1 MGAQAE
7 AIADDSSIQVRLNLT
22 TFVITLHLTTNDVKW
37 RYAKKL
43 ESLMNNPTPPNASS
57 QTGQGRTYGGASLAD
72 RQAKRYAQFID
83 AGHEL
88 FGTIGFRQTTVRLLC
103 KQAALTDRYFYESFA
118 SIEDLLVAVY
128 QRHIEHIQA
137 QVLHAVMAVGFDQPT
152 EYMIE
157 HGLDAFFATAE
168 CPKVARIIWLE
179 VLGVSPRIDQLYTTT
194 VQNFAQMFRQMIM
207 SVSPTLDWPEQDM
220 QILAIGMIGAVSQA
234 TMAWLLSDY
243 QASRATMVR
252 SIKPLM
258 MGLVLY
264 AKQQSSMSQ
273 R

>member
-1 MGAQAE
+1 MAYPTV
-7 AIADDSSIQVRLNLT
+7 ST
-22 TFVITLHLTTNDVKW
+22 T
-37 RYAKKL
+37 
-43 ESLMNNPTPPNASS
+43 SNPS
-57 QTGQGRTYGGASLAD
+57 GKGRTYGGASLAD
-72 RQAKRYAQFID
+72 RQAKRYEQFMD

-88 FGTIGFRQTTVRLLC
+88 FGTIGFRQTTVRVLC
-103 KQAALTDRYFYESFA
+103 KQAELTDRYFYESFA
-118 SIEDLLVAVY
+118 SIEDVLAAVY

-137 QVLHAVMAVGFDQPT
+137 QVLQAVIAVGFDQPT
-152 EYMIE
+152 ERMIE
-157 HGLDAFFATAE
+157 QGLDAFFAAAE

-179 VLGVSPRIDQLYTTT
+179 VLGVSPRIDQLYATT

-207 SVSPTLDWPEQDM
+207 SVSPTLDWPEQEM

-264 AKQQSSMSQ
+264 AKQQSLSSP
-273 R
+273 